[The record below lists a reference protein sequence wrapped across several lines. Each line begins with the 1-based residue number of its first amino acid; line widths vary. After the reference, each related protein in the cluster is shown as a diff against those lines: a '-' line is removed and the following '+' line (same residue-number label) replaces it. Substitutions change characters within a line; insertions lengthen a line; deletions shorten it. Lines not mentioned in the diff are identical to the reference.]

1 MRETRT
7 ARRRPSLATAIS
19 IVALVFA
26 MSGSAYAATGGTF
39 ILGKANKA
47 TSLTSLSNSKGTALA
62 LSSAGGKP
70 PLTVNSS
77 VQVPSLNASELG
89 GVPATG
95 FLTGHSLS
103 GTLTEG
109 NGAPIA
115 LAGGSG
121 TVEFSCEQD
130 GIATNPIAQFT
141 LTSAQNGERDW
152 WLNKDGGQF
161 AALND
166 GDAVTL
172 ASSTSAP
179 YTVVVQVAWGAGG
192 TGNVATA
199 DLSMAVNTTANTCTY
214 AAQTIPGP

>member
-1 MRETRT
+1 MRETPT
-7 ARRRPSLATAIS
+7 ARRHPPLATAIS
-19 IVALVFA
+19 IVALVIA

-77 VQVPSLNASELG
+77 VQVPKLNASELG
-89 GVPATG
+89 GVPATE
-95 FLTGHSLS
+95 FLTGQSLS

-109 NGAPIA
+109 GGAPIT
-115 LAGGSG
+115 LPGGSG

-141 LTSAQNGERDW
+141 LTSALNGERAW

-161 AALND
+161 AGLND
-166 GDAVTL
+166 GDAVSL
-172 ASSTSAP
+172 ASSTSDP
-179 YTVVVQVAWGAGG
+179 YTVVVQVAWGGG
-192 TGNVATA
+192 GAGNVATA
-199 DLSMAVNTTANTCTY
+199 DLSLAVNTSADTCTY
-214 AAQTIPGP
+214 AAQTIPAP